1 MNELDY
7 EFDFGVLTQKQEEV
21 LKYWLNEMPK
31 ILVCYGA
38 KRAGKTF
45 ILTLIFLM
53 MVAMQK
59 GKGYN
64 YIIAGTTQ
72 ASIYRNVLQDI
83 EKLIGRHIT
92 LNKKNGFELFG
103 NMIYCFEGANSDS
116 YKKAR
121 GFTAAGAYLN
131 EGTTLNETFVR
142 EIESRVSEIGINR
155 FILVDTNP
163 ENPMHFLK
171 TSYIDQSGSVL
182 NNGKTHIKA
191 FRFVLDDSHY
201 VQTDPEYIE
210 SIKKSTP
217 SGMYFDRDI
226 LGLFVAAE
234 GVVYKDFDDKVHIVD
249 SFNDNDVIRYFGAVD
264 WGYEHPGVVGVFA
277 EMKDKSVIMIECI
290 KEQHK
295 DVIDYWIPKMQELS
309 RKYNIKVWNCD
320 SARPE
325 YIARGNRSGM
335 RLVNARKE
343 VQQGIETV
351 ARFFKVKRF
360 MILKSCS
367 DKFLQEIYTYVY
379 KPNSDEPIG
388 LNDDIMDMMRYGLHT
403 EYRREGMIP
412 NCSVRMT
419 GY

>member
-1 MNELDY
+1 
-7 EFDFGVLTQKQEEV
+7 
-21 LKYWLNEMPK
+21 
-31 ILVCYGA
+31 
-38 KRAGKTF
+38 
-45 ILTLIFLM
+45 
-53 MVAMQK
+53 
-59 GKGYN
+59 
-64 YIIAGTTQ
+64 
-72 ASIYRNVLQDI
+72 
-83 EKLIGRHIT
+83 
-92 LNKKNGFELFG
+92 
-103 NMIYCFEGANSDS
+103 
-116 YKKAR
+116 
-121 GFTAAGAYLN
+121 
-131 EGTTLNETFVR
+131 
-142 EIESRVSEIGINR
+142 
-155 FILVDTNP
+155 
-163 ENPMHFLK
+163 
-171 TSYIDQSGSVL
+171 
-182 NNGKTHIKA
+182 
-191 FRFVLDDSHY
+191 
-201 VQTDPEYIE
+201 
-210 SIKKSTP
+210 
-217 SGMYFDRDI
+217 MYYDRDI

-234 GVVYKDFDDKVHIVD
+234 GVVYKDFYEKLHIVD
-249 SFNDNDVIRYFGAVD
+249 SFNDNDVVRYFGAVD

-403 EYRREGMIP
+403 EYWREGMIP
-412 NCSVRMT
+412 NGSVRMT